1 MSGWQRSFTNVWV
14 SPAMPDLAPH
24 QCEAVTRAL
33 SLIARYG
40 GAILADDVGLGKSFV
55 AASVAAHF
63 QHRGS
68 DVEMIVPASL
78 VVQWRETLR
87 DFAVD
92 ARVITHDAL
101 AGDPIIG
108 DGDRLIV
115 VDEAHAFRNRQ
126 TQRWCALARRSVC
139 ARLLLV
145 TATPVCN
152 SAGNLLALISL
163 IAADDALRLRGVASI
178 DDAFASRD
186 ARALDVIVRELV
198 IRRERDVLPPEL
210 RFGSLDRRVI
220 RHPLIGTPIG
230 ALQFPLSSS
239 APLLRQFLGRRLES
253 SPAAL
258 LESVRRQ
265 RHFYERVIES
275 GRSLSRRDYRQAFAA
290 DEDADG
296 FQQILFW
303 DLLAPASGVDLEA
316 IRNELRV
323 LDEIRVI
330 VEQAGDAKAS
340 LLESALT
347 NDATL
352 IFTGSAATARAL
364 ARRLRCGLATA
375 RDGRG
380 AIEAFRRGAI
390 DLVVAT
396 DLASEGL
403 NLQRAGVVVHY
414 DIPWNPVKLDQ
425 RNGRAHR
432 IGQMRDSVRAIYFLP
447 EARSRIVETVASK
460 NRTRR
465 RILTARDDVPDVF
478 SPSLAALPQ
487 RLSKNAPALGLAY
500 ALRARGLVPP
510 AALTRRHRAGVE
522 LLFEAMAVEYLDAR
536 RLAELEAVLEREGTL
551 TLSRPIEERQV
562 VSGCPAPSLPL

>member
-1 MSGWQRSFTNVWV
+1 
-14 SPAMPDLAPH
+14 MPDLAPH
-24 QCEAVTRAL
+24 QCAAVTRAL
-33 SLIARYG
+33 SLIGRYG
-40 GAILADDVGLGKSFV
+40 GAILADEAGLGKSFV
-55 AASVAAHF
+55 AATVAAHF
-63 QHRGS
+63 QRIGS

-78 VVQWRETLR
+78 TVQWRETLR
-87 DFAVD
+87 DFAVE
-92 ARVITHDAL
+92 ARIITHDAL
-101 AGDPIIG
+101 AGDPIVG
-108 DGDRLIV
+108 QGDRLIV
-115 VDEAHAFRNRQ
+115 VDEAHAFRNRH

-145 TATPVCN
+145 TATPICN
-152 SAGNLLALISL
+152 SVDDLLALVSL

-210 RFGSLDRRVI
+210 RFGALDRRVI
-220 RHPLIGTPIG
+220 RHPVVDAPID
-230 ALQFPLSSS
+230 ALQFPLSAS
-239 APLLRQFLGRRLES
+239 APLLRQFLERRLES

-275 GRSLSRRDYRQAFAA
+275 GRPLSRRDYRQAFAS
-290 DEDADG
+290 DEDADA

-303 DLLAPASGVDLEA
+303 DLLAPASGIDLDA
-316 IRNELRV
+316 IRNELRA
-323 LDEIRVI
+323 LDEIRTV
-330 VEQAGDAKAS
+330 VEQAGDAKES

-347 NDATL
+347 NDPTL

-364 ARRLRCGLATA
+364 ARRLYCGLATA

-380 AIEAFRRGAI
+380 AIEAFRRGSL
-390 DLVVAT
+390 DRLVAT

-432 IGQMRDSVRAIYFLP
+432 IGQTRDSVRAIYFLP
-447 EARSRIVETVASK
+447 ETRSRVVETVASK

-465 RILTARDDVPDVF
+465 RILDSRSDFSEVF
-478 SPSLAALPQ
+478 SPGLLALPQ
-487 RLSKNAPALGLAY
+487 HLPKDSPALALAR
-500 ALRARGLVPP
+500 ALRARGLCAPP
-510 AALTRRHRAGVE
+510 TLMRRHRAGVE
-522 LLFEAMAVEYLDAR
+522 LLFQAMAGEYLDAR
-536 RLAELEAVLEREGTL
+536 RLEELEVVMEREGAL
-551 TLSRPIEERQV
+551 TSCVMTALERSSVQV
-562 VSGCPAPSLPL
+562 LGSPESTESLQQ

>member
-1 MSGWQRSFTNVWV
+1 
-14 SPAMPDLAPH
+14 MPDLAPH
-24 QCEAVTRAL
+24 QCAAVTRAL
-33 SLIARYG
+33 SLIGCYG
-40 GAILADDVGLGKSFV
+40 GAILADEVGLGKSFV

-63 QHRGS
+63 QRGGS
-68 DVEMIVPASL
+68 AVEMIVPASL
-78 VVQWRETLR
+78 TVQWRETLR
-87 DFAVD
+87 DFAVE
-92 ARVITHDAL
+92 ARIITHDAL
-101 AGDPIIG
+101 AGDPLVG
-108 DGDRLIV
+108 HGERLIV
-115 VDEAHAFRNRQ
+115 VDEAHAFRNRH

-145 TATPVCN
+145 TATPICN
-152 SAGNLLALISL
+152 SVDDLLALVSL

-210 RFGSLDRRVI
+210 RFGALDRRVI
-220 RHPLIGTPIG
+220 RHPVVDAPID
-230 ALQFPLSSS
+230 ALQFPLSAN

-258 LESVRRQ
+258 LESIRRQ

-275 GRSLSRRDYRQAFAA
+275 GRPLSRRDYRLAFAA
-290 DEDADG
+290 DEDADA

-303 DLLAPASGVDLEA
+303 DLLAPASGIDLDA
-316 IRNELRV
+316 IRKELRA
-323 LDEIRVI
+323 LEEIRVV

-340 LLESALT
+340 LLELALT
-347 NDATL
+347 DDPTL

-380 AIEAFRRGAI
+380 AIDAFRRGSL
-390 DLVVAT
+390 DRLVAT

-432 IGQMRDSVRAIYFLP
+432 IGQTRDSVRAIYFLP
-447 EARSRIVETVASK
+447 ETRSRVVETVASK

-465 RILTARDDVPDVF
+465 RILDSRSDFTEVL
-478 SPSLAALPQ
+478 SPGLLVLPQ
-487 RLSKNAPALGLAY
+487 HLPRDAPALALIR
-500 ALRARGLVPP
+500 ALRARGLSPPP
-510 AALTRRHRAGVE
+510 ALARRHRAGVE
-522 LLFEAMAVEYLDAR
+522 LLFEAMAGEYLDGR
-536 RLAELEAVLEREGTL
+536 RLAELDVVLEREGAL
-551 TLSRPIEERQV
+551 TSGAEPER
-562 VSGCPAPSLPL
+562 SSLPGPGSCESHESLQQ